1 MLVVNKVS
9 SPMVGPF
16 DASAVRDIFVRLEK
30 EAVEQLRRAGA
41 VTNGTGDLS
50 LLRSVDMKY
59 KGQVH
64 DVSVPVPSGEYSAA
78 SAVAMAD
85 RFHERY
91 ESRYGKG
98 TTNKNAPIEA
108 MSFEVRVAAKGRALR
123 LAKERLETGAPSPT
137 RGKRPVYFRE
147 TKGFTETPIFD
158 REALAPGQEIAAQPS
173 SRRRTRRC
181 SCGPRSPSE
190 WTEYRNLLLSVLI
203 IARENPLQP
212 PKAVRC
218 GWPDCLARLTIA
230 ATEAVS
236 RVERRPL
243 AARDGGGSPTMRM
256 DRRSL
261 LRGAA
266 ALAVASCTATPATS
280 SPTPAAERRS
290 HGEAARP
297 VQVALRVLGLRRRD
311 AADRD
316 RARALATTRTR
327 ASTSAGTSRPT
338 RRASGSSAPG
348 STRPE
353 A

>member
-1 MLVVNKVS
+1 VLGRIDPSYFLGGAWTLDKDLAAKAIRERVAEPLGLTLEEAAIGIVDILDARMADLVRRVTIGRGLDPRNFALFAIGGAGALHVGAYARDVGVKAVVVPTYASEFSALAIATSEMLVVNKVS

-137 RGKRPVYFRE
+137 RGRRPVYFRE

-158 REALAPGQEIAAQPS
+158 REALAPGQEI
-173 SRRRTRRC
+173 T
-181 SCGPRSPSE
+181 GPAVIEAPDTTMLVRPGQAVRMD
-190 WTEYRNLLLSVLI
+190 EYRNLLLSV
-203 IARENPLQP
+203 
-212 PKAVRC
+212 
-218 GWPDCLARLTIA
+218 
-230 ATEAVS
+230 
-236 RVERRPL
+236 
-243 AARDGGGSPTMRM
+243 
-256 DRRSL
+256 
-261 LRGAA
+261 
-266 ALAVASCTATPATS
+266 
-280 SPTPAAERRS
+280 
-290 HGEAARP
+290 
-297 VQVALRVLGLRRRD
+297 
-311 AADRD
+311 
-316 RARALATTRTR
+316 
-327 ASTSAGTSRPT
+327 
-338 RRASGSSAPG
+338 
-348 STRPE
+348 
-353 A
+353 